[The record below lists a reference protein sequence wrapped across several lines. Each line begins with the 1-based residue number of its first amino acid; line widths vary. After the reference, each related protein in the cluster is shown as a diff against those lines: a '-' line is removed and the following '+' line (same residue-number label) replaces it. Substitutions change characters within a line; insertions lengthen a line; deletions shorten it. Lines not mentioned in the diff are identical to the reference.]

1 VYAPAAMRK
10 QAKYATPLLERTSM
24 VARIIMP
31 LRERHRAKTMWKVR
45 SRKWSEDLATARR
58 TRKPTALGATV
69 QRLVLTVE

>member
-1 VYAPAAMRK
+1 
-10 QAKYATPLLERTSM
+10 M
-24 VARIIMP
+24 VARIIIP
-31 LRERHRAKTMWKVR
+31 VRERHRAKMMWKVR